1 MLVRNRRIY
10 EQISQALG
18 QFGVGLGLSPNFW
31 TLASLAASVGAGVLF
46 AFRLFAWALLA
57 LALAAL
63 FDMLDGATA
72 RAGNLATPFGAV
84 LDPVSD
90 RYAEISVAGGIMF
103 SGLVEPAWVL
113 FGISGALM
121 ASYVRAKAESTTDFK
136 VNVGLAGR
144 QEKAYILIA
153 GVIVH
158 MLGIGNGAIQW
169 AVILMGIVSHITAVQ
184 RLLYVRKMTGG
195 A

>member
-10 EQISQALG
+10 EQISQVLG
-18 QFGVGLGLSPNFW
+18 RFGLGLGLSPNFW
-31 TLASLAASVGAGVLF
+31 TLASLATSVGAGILF
-46 AFRLFAWALLA
+46 AFQLFGWALLA
-57 LALAAL
+57 LALMAL
-63 FDMLDGATA
+63 FDMLDGAIA

-90 RYAEISVAGGIMF
+90 RYAEILVSGGIML
-103 SGLVEPAWVL
+103 SGLVDPAWVL

-121 ASYVRAKAESTTDFK
+121 ASYVRARAESTTDLK

-158 MLGIGNGAIQW
+158 MFGIGSGAIQW
-169 AVILMGIVSHITAVQ
+169 AVILMGIVSHATAVQ
-184 RLLYVRKMTGG
+184 RLLYVEKMTRGV
-195 A
+195 